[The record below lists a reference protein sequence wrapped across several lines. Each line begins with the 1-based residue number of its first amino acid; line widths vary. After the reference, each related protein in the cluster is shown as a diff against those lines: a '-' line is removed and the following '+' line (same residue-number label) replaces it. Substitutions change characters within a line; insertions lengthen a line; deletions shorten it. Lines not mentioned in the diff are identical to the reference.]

1 MAVNKVEING
11 EVKLDLTQD
20 TVTAA
25 KLAQGETAHDA
36 SGERIIGT
44 MTVSQLQLQIVVTTS
59 AGATVTATKGSKIVS
74 GTADASG
81 NCTLTVDETGIWSV
95 VAELNDVSGSVDV
108 TVGTNAVFLQV
119 FNPVFASNDW
129 ATIIKLC
136 QENRIPDTWR
146 VGDSCS
152 MTINN
157 KAYAIDIIGKNHDDY
172 ADGSGKAPLTFQ
184 LHDCYQTTYGMKT
197 STSNSG
203 GWERSTMR
211 TNYLPSIL
219 EHMPAD
225 VKRSIR
231 EVSKS
236 TTAGSAS
243 STIKTVSDKLFLLS
257 EVEIAGTNLY
267 TVAGE
272 GSRYAYYASGGSR
285 KKKLDGSYYTWWS
298 RSPVSKNS
306 ADQTNRFVDVYE
318 DGAVGNDQ
326 SNKKAGASF
335 AFCF

>member
-11 EVKLDLTQD
+11 VVKLDLTQD

-25 KLAQGETAHDA
+25 QLAQGVTAHDA
-36 SGERIIGT
+36 SGEIITGT
-44 MTVSQLQLQIVVTTS
+44 MTAPQLQIVVTTS
-59 AGATVTATKGSKIVS
+59 AGATVTATKGSKTVS
-74 GTADASG
+74 GTADADG
-81 NCTLTVDETGIWSV
+81 QCTLTVDEPGTWSV
-95 VAELNDVSGSVDV
+95 VAELNDVSGSADV
-108 TVGTNAVFLQV
+108 TVGTNTVFLQV
-119 FNPVFASNDW
+119 FNPVFANNDW

-136 QENRIPDTWR
+136 QENRIPDAWHI
-146 VGDSCS
+146 GDSCS

-157 KAYAIDIIGKNHDDY
+157 KTYAIDIIGKNHDDY

-211 TNYLPSIL
+211 TNYLPTIL

-231 EVSKS
+231 EVNKS
-236 TTAGSAS
+236 TTIGGAS

-257 EVEIAGTNLY
+257 EIEITGSNTY

-272 GSRYAYYASGGSR
+272 GSRYDYYASGGSR
-285 KKKLDGSYYTWWS
+285 KKKLDGTYNTWWS

-306 ADQTNRFVDVYE
+306 ADQPNRFVDVYE
-318 DGAVGNDQ
+318 DGDVGNDR
-326 SNKKAGASF
+326 SNMKAGVSF